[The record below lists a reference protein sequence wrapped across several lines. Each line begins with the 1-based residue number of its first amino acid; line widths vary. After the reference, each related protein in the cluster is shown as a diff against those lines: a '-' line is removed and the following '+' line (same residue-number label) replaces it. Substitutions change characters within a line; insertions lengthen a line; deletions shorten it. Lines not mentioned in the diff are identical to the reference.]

1 MTSRRCRGF
10 TLIELMIT
18 IAIVG
23 ILAGLAAPSFQVAM
37 ANTKIRTAADTMQA
51 GLQLARMEALRRN
64 GRVTLWLVNGVTA
77 SCARSTTGTSWVVS
91 INDPSGNCAATA
103 SDTASPRL
111 VQSLNGNEGSSG
123 VSVTAS
129 ATNCVTFNGFGRVEA
144 TCFGGTTAALT
155 RISLTSAT
163 SGTSPRDVRVSSGGA
178 IKMCTPAITDANN
191 PNFC

>member
-1 MTSRRCRGF
+1 MTTKSRGF

-37 ANTKIRTAADTMQA
+37 ANTKIRTAADGMQA

-64 GRVTLWLVNGVTA
+64 AKVTLWLVDGVTA

-91 INDPSGNCAATA
+91 VNDPSGNCAATA

-111 VQSLNGNEGSSG
+111 VQSLNGDEGSSG
-123 VSVTAS
+123 ISVTAT
-129 ATNCVTFNGFGRVEA
+129 ATNCITFNGFGRAEA
-144 TCFGGTTAALT
+144 TCFGSATAALT
-155 RISLTSAT
+155 QINLTSAT
-163 SGTSPRDVRVSSGGA
+163 SGTNARRVMVSAGGA
-178 IKMCTPAITDANN
+178 IKMCTPSIGDANN

>member
-1 MTSRRCRGF
+1 MTTRRSRGF
-10 TLIELMIT
+10 TLIEMMIT
-18 IAIVG
+18 IAIVA

-64 GRVTLWLVNGVTA
+64 ARVTLWLVDGVTA

-91 INDPSGNCAATA
+91 IDNPAGNCAATA

-123 VSVTAS
+123 ISVTAT
-129 ATNCVTFNGFGRVEA
+129 ATNCITFNGFGRAEA
-144 TCFGGTTAALT
+144 TCFGTATAALT
-155 RISLTSAT
+155 QISLTSAT
-163 SGTSPRDVRVSSGGA
+163 SGTSARRVMVSAGGA